1 VLKVLLSGVALYFV
15 FQKVEF
21 DKIWAALLKVKV
33 LWFVLGLLAFNLSKI
48 LAADRIN
55 VFYQNIGIV
64 LSRANNLRL
73 YYIGMFFNIFLPG
86 SVGGDVYKVAQLK
99 KDNEVSFKRLAAVT
113 LADRLSGLSVLVVL
127 GCVLFYISS
136 FDFAEKPLMG
146 YFNGLVLVG
155 TIPCLYFFFK
165 YIWKAET
172 AKKFLKTNQL
182 SLLVQLGQLVCA
194 FCLLQAVWIGDNYF
208 DYLTLFM
215 ASSVAATIP
224 LTIGGVGAR
233 ELVFIYGYH
242 FLLVN
247 EEKSVAFTFLFFLVM
262 VFSAIPGFVL
272 YLLTFSKKHKKQH
285 AKVH

>member
-1 VLKVLLSGVALYFV
+1 MLKVLLSGVALYFV

-21 DKIWAALLKVKV
+21 SKIWESLLKVKV

-55 VFYQNIGIV
+55 VFYKNIGV
-64 LSRANNLRL
+64 SLNRFDNLRL

-99 KDNEVSFKRLAAVT
+99 KNNEVGYKRLAAVT
-113 LADRLSGLSVLVVL
+113 LADRLSGLSLLVVL
-127 GCVLFYISS
+127 GCVLFFISS
-136 FDFAEKPLMG
+136 FDFNAKPLYG
-146 YFNGLVLVG
+146 YFNGLVLLG
-155 TIPCLYFFFK
+155 TIPALYLFFN

-172 AKKFLKTNQL
+172 AKNFFKTNQL
-182 SLLVQLGQLVCA
+182 SLGVQLGQLVCA
-194 FCLLQAVWIGDNYF
+194 FCLLQAVWINDNYF

-224 LTIGGVGAR
+224 LTVGGVGAR
-233 ELVFIYGYH
+233 ELVFIYGYT
-242 FLLVN
+242 FLMVN

-262 VFSAIPGFVL
+262 VFSAIPGFIL
-272 YLLTFSKKHKKQH
+272 YLLTFSKKRN
-285 AKVH
+285 AKLD